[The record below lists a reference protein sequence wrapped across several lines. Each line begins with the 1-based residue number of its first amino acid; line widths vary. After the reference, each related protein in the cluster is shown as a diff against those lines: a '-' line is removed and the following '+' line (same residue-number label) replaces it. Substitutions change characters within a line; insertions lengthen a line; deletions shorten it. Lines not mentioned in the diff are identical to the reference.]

1 MPPVMPPVLPPVPFL
16 SRRILLQAAA
26 ALAGAGL
33 APALL
38 RPAHAADA
46 LITRPIPS
54 SGERLP
60 AMGIG
65 TSRRY
70 EVAVTP
76 EATAPLREAVERF
89 VALGGTVIDTAPSY
103 GTAGRPRPHPPGPA

>member
-1 MPPVMPPVLPPVPFL
+1 MVLVPPL
-16 SRRILLQAAA
+16 SRRTLLRGAAS
-26 ALAGAGL
+26 LTGAGL
-33 APALL
+33 MTGLMPVPP
-38 RPAHAADA
+38 RPARAEEA

-54 SGERLP
+54 SGERIP

-76 EATAPLREAVERF
+76 EATAPLR
-89 VALGGTVIDTAPSY
+89 
-103 GTAGRPRPHPPGPA
+103 

>member
-1 MPPVMPPVLPPVPFL
+1 MPPVLSPL
-16 SRRILLQAAA
+16 SRRTLLLGTA

-38 RPAHAADA
+38 RPARAADA

-76 EATAPLREAVERF
+76 EASS
-89 VALGGTVIDTAPSY
+89 PS
-103 GTAGRPRPHPPGPA
+103 TRTSMFLAFFWISV